1 MARHPRFDFPG
12 ITRHI
17 VQRGVDRQACFRCR
31 DDYLFFRDALGQAT
45 DRHGV
50 ALHAYALMGNHVHLL
65 VTPGEA
71 GATSRMMQALGR
83 RYVARFNLR
92 HGRTG
97 TLWEGR
103 FKAALVES
111 RAYVLA
117 CHRYIELNPLRAGI
131 VTAPGEY
138 EWTSF
143 HHNALGRDEL
153 RLQAHPE
160 YLALGADPALR
171 RKAYLGLFADAMGP
185 AELEALR
192 LHTRQ
197 QRLLASDAFHALMGP
212 LLKPASTPRPRG
224 RPRKTGCAE

>member
-12 ITRHI
+12 ITRHV

-31 DDYLFFRDALGQAT
+31 DDYLFFRDELGQAA

-65 VTPGEA
+65 MTPGEA

-111 RAYVLA
+111 RRYVLA
-117 CHRYIELNPLRAGI
+117 CHRYIELNPVRAGI
-131 VTAPGEY
+131 VPHPGAY

-143 HHNALGRDEL
+143 HHNALGRDEPC
-153 RLQAHPE
+153 LQAHPE
-160 YLALGADPALR
+160 YNGLGADPEAR
-171 RKAYLGLFADAMGP
+171 RKAYRGLFERPVDP
-185 AELEALR
+185 AEADTLR

-197 QRLLASDAFHALMGP
+197 QRILASDAFHAHIGP
-212 LLKPASTPRPRG
+212 SVRPEATPRSRG
-224 RPRKTGCAE
+224 RPRKSIDAG